1 VQIPAK
7 RPKRSLAHKPSS
19 RQLLDLN
26 GGLLCTA
33 LGQSPLPLGW
43 QTLEGI
49 ALLSV
54 DDAGANLAQWHPP
67 LIFAGWLTWV

>member
-1 VQIPAK
+1 
-7 RPKRSLAHKPSS
+7 
-19 RQLLDLN
+19 LLDLN

-33 LGQSPLPLGW
+33 LGQSPLPLGS